1 MGNDNYCKKIKKE
14 CPFWCKICADCPL
27 RAIEG
32 FKTTTHS
39 RINKELINL

>member
-1 MGNDNYCKKIKKE
+1 MSNDNYCKKIKKE

-32 FKTTTHS
+32 FKTNEQ
-39 RINKELINL
+39 INRGINLP